1 MESSHPGFSYDLV
14 LGLVRKGD
22 VKVNLNE
29 SLLRLQGSVTEQDSE
44 WNTKLSQI
52 VDDAGVTRREG
63 QGAGRGKAGGGK
75 ERERER

>member
-63 QGAGRGKAGGGK
+63 KGWR
-75 ERERER
+75 RERERKREMSIL